1 MMGHFPTLEL
11 PYIYICND
19 LHINLY
25 YKNNVFY
32 EPFFFSVKELSSLI
46 HLHAEVCV
54 TERSTPRT
62 PDLEFRGSSLA
73 CLSFSLDKKLYSILS
88 LFTQVYKWVPAT
100 YCQGVTLQRTSIP
113 SRGE

>member
-11 PYIYICND
+11 PYMCND
-19 LHINLY
+19 LHVNLY

-32 EPFFFSVKELSSLI
+32 ESFFFFSVKELSALV

-54 TERSTPRT
+54 TERLTPRT

-73 CLSFSLDKKLYSILS
+73 CLFFSLDKKLYSILS

-100 YCQGVTLQRTSIP
+100 YC
-113 SRGE
+113 

>member
-11 PYIYICND
+11 PYMCND
-19 LHINLY
+19 LHLNLC

-32 EPFFFSVKELSSLI
+32 DPFFFFSVKELSSLI

-54 TERSTPRT
+54 TERLTTRT

-73 CLSFSLDKKLYSILS
+73 CLFFLIRQETLFHFASLH
-88 LFTQVYKWVPAT
+88 P
-100 YCQGVTLQRTSIP
+100 GV
-113 SRGE
+113 

>member
-11 PYIYICND
+11 PYMCNE
-19 LHINLY
+19 LHINLC

-32 EPFFFSVKELSSLI
+32 DPFSFSVKELSSLI

-54 TERSTPRT
+54 TERLTTRT

-73 CLSFSLDKKLYSILS
+73 CLFFFDKTRNFTPFCLS
-88 LFTQVYKWVPAT
+88 SPRCINGYRRHTAR
-100 YCQGVTLQRTSIP
+100 GVNLQRTSIP

>member
-32 EPFFFSVKELSSLI
+32 EPFFFQCKGIILTYTPSCGG
-46 HLHAEVCV
+46 VCDRAV
-54 TERSTPRT
+54 DTSNS
-62 PDLEFRGSSLA
+62 GSGVPGFKS
-73 CLSFSLDKKLYSILS
+73 CLSFFFLRQETLLYFVSLH
-88 LFTQVYKWVPAT
+88 P
-100 YCQGVTLQRTSIP
+100 GV
-113 SRGE
+113 

>member
-1 MMGHFPTLEL
+1 MIGHFPTLEL
-11 PYIYICND
+11 PYMCND
-19 LHINLY
+19 LHINLC

-32 EPFFFSVKELSSLI
+32 DPFSFSVKELSSLI

-54 TERSTPRT
+54 TERLTTRT

-73 CLSFSLDKKLYSILS
+73 CLFFFDKTRNFTPFCLS
-88 LFTQVYKWVPAT
+88 SPRCINGYRRHTAR
-100 YCQGVTLQRTSIP
+100 GVNLQRTSIP

>member
-11 PYIYICND
+11 PYMCND
-19 LHINLY
+19 LHINLC

-32 EPFFFSVKELSSLI
+32 DPFFFSVKELSSLI

-54 TERSTPRT
+54 TERLTTRT

-73 CLSFSLDKKLYSILS
+73 CLFFWIRQETLLHFVSLH
-88 LFTQVYKWVPAT
+88 P
-100 YCQGVTLQRTSIP
+100 GV
-113 SRGE
+113 

>member
-11 PYIYICND
+11 PYTCND
-19 LHINLY
+19 LHLNLC

-32 EPFFFSVKELSSLI
+32 DPFFFSVKELSSLI

-54 TERSTPRT
+54 TERLTTRT

-73 CLSFSLDKKLYSILS
+73 CLFFLIRQETLLHFVSLH
-88 LFTQVYKWVPAT
+88 P
-100 YCQGVTLQRTSIP
+100 GV
-113 SRGE
+113 